1 MSKLI
6 SIKHRK
12 IGALLSVFLILFC
25 SVLLIPIMDSGK
37 DASPISAASESSE
50 TNEGEKEKTSE
61 LKLEDLNSS
70 DDSFFLGVPFEIVSY
85 YDPSDFILPQ
95 LYSKIENPPPEKLS
109 PSSI

>member
-1 MSKLI
+1 MK

-12 IGALLSVFLILFC
+12 ISAILSIFLILSC
-25 SVLLIPIMDSGK
+25 SALLIPILDSGK
-37 DASPISAASESSE
+37 NASPISASSEASE

-70 DDSFFLGVPFEIVSY
+70 DDSFFLGAPFETVSY

-109 PSSI
+109 SSSI